1 MERILMAIS
10 ITGKLNKAANQ
21 FQAGES
27 TGFGVRLGVRYYDR
41 ETQQNEYTNYEAVI
55 FAKAPA
61 QVQFYQQALVE
72 GSVIE
77 LSGTTQ
83 KIKSFDGQN
92 GQILSIEIHDAKLGF
107 VHTGNQPQQQQTP
120 QQQYQQPRQQA
131 QQQQYNAPQQQQRA
145 PQQAPQQ
152 AQPQYNEP
160 PMDFDDDIPFA
171 PIGLMHNNNL
181 MHCI

>member
-1 MERILMAIS
+1 MAIS

-55 FAKAPA
+55 FAKAPT

-92 GQILSIEIHDAKLGF
+92 GQVLSIEIHDAKLGF
-107 VHTGNQPQQQQTP
+107 VHTGNQPQQQQHAP
-120 QQQYQQPRQQA
+120 QQQYQQP
-131 QQQQYNAPQQQQRA
+131 PQQQGYQQ
-145 PQQAPQQ
+145 PQQGYQNNPN
-152 AQPQYNEP
+152 NEP
-160 PMDFDDDIPFA
+160 PF
-171 PIGLMHNNNL
+171 
-181 MHCI
+181 

>member
-1 MERILMAIS
+1 MAIS
-10 ITGKLNKAANQ
+10 VTGKLNKAATQ

-41 ETQQNEYTNYEAVI
+41 ETKQNEYTNYEAVI
-55 FAKAPA
+55 FAKAPN

-92 GQILSIEIHDAKLGF
+92 GQVLSIEIHDAKLGF
-107 VHTGNQPQQQQTP
+107 VHTGQQAPQQQGGYQQPQQAP
-120 QQQYQQPRQQA
+120 QQQYR
-131 QQQQYNAPQQQQRA
+131 APQ
-145 PQQAPQQ
+145 QQAPQQ

-160 PMDFDDDIPFA
+160 PMNFDQDIPFA
-171 PIGLMHNNNL
+171 PVGLMHNNNL